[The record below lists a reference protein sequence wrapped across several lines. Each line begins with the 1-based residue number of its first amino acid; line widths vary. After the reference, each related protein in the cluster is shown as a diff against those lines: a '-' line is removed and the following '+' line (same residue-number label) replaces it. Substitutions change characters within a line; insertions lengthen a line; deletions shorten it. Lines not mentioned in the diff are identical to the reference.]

1 MPSVY
6 GPNEIPVF
14 KSAVHPGREAE
25 FRATAP
31 PKRIIKEA
39 KKETVMCC
47 TNCGKLGDSEDADMK
62 KCSGVSLSTRVVSR
76 VSMLMTFFFFRIP
89 SAKWCNTALGV
100 YVCSIFFHLLHE

>member
-14 KSAVHPGREAE
+14 NSAVHPGREAE

-31 PKRIIKEA
+31 PTRIIKEA
-39 KKETVMCC
+39 KKETIMCC

-62 KCSGVSLSTRVVSR
+62 KCAEVSLSTCVEVGCPVNDFCVVFQ
-76 VSMLMTFFFFRIP
+76 V
-89 SAKWCNTALGV
+89 
-100 YVCSIFFHLLHE
+100 

>member
-76 VSMLMTFFFFRIP
+76 VS
-89 SAKWCNTALGV
+89 N
-100 YVCSIFFHLLHE
+100 